1 MKETAAAAIA
11 HALLDLG
18 VDVVTHVPGYGGTET
33 FQALIELSSKNLKYS
48 FHEEV
53 AYTIAHSAAM
63 LGRRSAVLMKT
74 HGLAKAANSITD
86 SMYTTFDAGFVS
98 FIFEDQSGK
107 HSDNIL
113 ESAPILNGLSMP
125 FLHSKPESVYD
136 DVIAAYELSEKKKQP
151 VALIVDSLSVKKE
164 VEFQPKENLRKRFPY
179 KRDIY
184 SHVVHPMLSDYQY
197 KVFLAKKFDGDTTI
211 LQRPELPVVPDQFP
225 ERAKNASRK
234 YMSLFDVFRNY
245 KGDIV
250 TGDTSASSSFAFPP
264 YNCIDMITYM
274 GGSIPLAIGAVM
286 SGYKNVWALTGDFG
300 FIAAG
305 HLGLVELLQREL
317 PLKILI
323 FMNRQAA
330 ATGGQ
335 PIQKKIMLH
344 MLAPYERYIVHISNP
359 ADPLE
364 TNEVFKEVSASG
376 ELKIILADFAEHF

>member
-1 MKETAAAAIA
+1 MKSTVAAAIA
-11 HALLDLG
+11 RALIDLG

-33 FQALIELSSKNLKYS
+33 FQAYNELSSKNLKYS

-53 AYTIAHSAAM
+53 AYTIAHSASM
-63 LGRRSAVLMKT
+63 LGKRSAVFIKT

-86 SMYTTFDAGFVS
+86 SMYTSCEAGFVS

-113 ESAPILNGLSMP
+113 ESQPLLTGFSMP
-125 FLHSKPESVYD
+125 FLTSKPENIYD
-136 DVIAAYELSEKKKQP
+136 DVIAAYNLAESRKQP
-151 VALIVDSLSVKKE
+151 VALIVDSLSAQKE
-164 VEFQPKENLRKRFPY
+164 IEFSPKENLKKRFPY

-197 KVFLAKKFDGDTTI
+197 KLFLTKKFEGDTTI
-211 LQRPELPVVPDQFP
+211 IARPELPLVPDQFP
-225 ERAKNASRK
+225 ERAKNASKK
-234 YMSLFDVFRNY
+234 YMALFDVFKNY
-245 KGDIV
+245 RGDVV

-286 SGYKNVWALTGDFG
+286 SGFKNVWALTGDFG

-305 HLGLVELLQREL
+305 HLGLIELLQREL
-317 PLKILI
+317 PVKVLI

-344 MLAPYERYIVHISNP
+344 LLAPYERYIMHISNP
-359 ADPLE
+359 ADPFE

-376 ELKIILADFAEHF
+376 DLKIILADYAEHF